1 MIGAKL
7 VSMLKNN
14 LSADEIEDYL
24 DSEEHEN
31 IAQSNNDE
39 DDSWRGPLLL
49 QSMLFQAK
57 NLISSTLNYLDTYRD
72 LLRAFLEDNVS
83 QTV

>member
-1 MIGAKL
+1 M
-7 VSMLKNN
+7 SMLKNN

-24 DSEEHEN
+24 DSEEHED

-39 DDSWRGPLLL
+39 DDSWKGPLLL
-49 QSMLFQAK
+49 QSMLFQGK
-57 NLISSTLNYLDTYRD
+57 NLISSALNYLDTYRD

>member
-1 MIGAKL
+1 
-7 VSMLKNN
+7 MLKNN

-24 DSEEHEN
+24 DSEEHED

-39 DDSWRGPLLL
+39 DDSWKGPLLL